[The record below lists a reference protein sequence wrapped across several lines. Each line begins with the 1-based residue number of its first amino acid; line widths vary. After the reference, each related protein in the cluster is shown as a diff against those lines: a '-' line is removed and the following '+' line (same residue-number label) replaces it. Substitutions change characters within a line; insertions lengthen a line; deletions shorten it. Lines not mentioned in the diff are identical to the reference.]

1 MGERGLYSPRLLYWE
16 TGLYEFGDAM
26 AKTTTAPG
34 EDTQRVVV
42 PIRGMTCAAC
52 VSNVEKALMK
62 VPGILQASVNLATEE
77 ASVQVEPGNEWAAE
91 MERSLSQA
99 GYGLGMRD
107 VALKIEGMTCAACV
121 GHVESALRRVPGVE
135 RASVN
140 LATERAT
147 VSMAPGIAAIE
158 DLVRSVEGA
167 GYGAGL
173 IEGSE
178 QSGMAEE
185 AREKELVQLRRKL
198 IFAGIVGTA
207 LFLGS
212 FEGFPWV
219 PGLMES
225 TNYLL
230 LLWVAATPVQFW
242 AGLGFYRSGFGALRH
257 GRANMHTL
265 IALGTS
271 TAYAFSGVLVL
282 LRAIGSEALVVPGSD
297 RAVYFDT
304 AAIIIALVLLGRYLE
319 ARSRRRTS
327 AAIRGLMSLHPERAR
342 VLRNGKE
349 IGVPVE
355 DVAVGDQALIRPGE
369 RVPVDGVVLEGYSS
383 VDESMMTGESLPAE
397 KGVGDR
403 IFGATMNQTGFLRME
418 ATEVGAD
425 TVLSRIIAMVE
436 EAQGSKAPI
445 QRLADVVAS
454 YFVPAILV
462 LAGVALL
469 TWIIFGPS
477 PSLVYGLLAFV
488 AVVIIACPCAL
499 GLATPT
505 AIMVGVGKGAE
516 EGILVRNAEVLERAH
531 QVTTIVMDKTG
542 TLTRG
547 QPSVTDLV
555 YIDGKEGELLSVAA
569 SVEVGSEHPLA
580 EAVVRKGR
588 EDGVEM
594 LEASGFRAHPGLGV
608 EAEIDGEAV
617 FLGNREFIAMKGF
630 EGEELEE
637 EASELARQGK
647 TVMWV
652 ARGEGVLGIIAAS
665 DTLKPE
671 AASAVAD
678 LKQRGLEVRILTGDR
693 EETARAVADSL
704 GIEEVTA
711 GVLPDQKAE
720 HVKALQDRG
729 KCVAMVGDGIND
741 APALAQADVS
751 IAMGSGAD
759 AAMETAGVVLIG
771 SGLGSLEGVFELS
784 ARTLRVIRQNLFWAF
799 FYNVALVPVAMGV
812 LYPVFQQTGGVP
824 QGMEFFFGEVGLLN
838 PMLAAMAMAFSSV
851 SVVSNSL
858 RLRRLRFP

>member
-1 MGERGLYSPRLLYWE
+1 MKQGTSIAESESRRI
-16 TGLYEFGDAM
+16 
-26 AKTTTAPG
+26 
-34 EDTQRVVV
+34 VV

-52 VSNVEKALMK
+52 VSNVEKALLR
-62 VPGILQASVNLATEE
+62 VPGISQASVNLATEE
-77 ASVQVEPGNEWAAE
+77 ATVYVESGNGWATSIGRTLDE
-91 MERSLSQA
+91 A
-99 GYGLGMRD
+99 GYGLGTREI
-107 VALKIEGMTCAACV
+107 ALQIEGMTCAACV
-121 GHVESALRRVPGVE
+121 GHVESALRGVPGVSE
-135 RASVN
+135 ASVN

-147 VSMAPGIAAIE
+147 VSITPGIAALE
-158 DLVRSVEGA
+158 ELVRSVEGA
-167 GYGAGL
+167 GYGARVH
-173 IEGSE
+173 EGQT
-178 QSGMAEE
+178 QSGAAEE
-185 AREKELVQLRRKL
+185 SRARELKQLRRKL
-198 IFAGIVGTA
+198 IFAGVVGAA

-225 TNYLL
+225 NYYLL
-230 LLWVAATPVQFW
+230 LLWAAATPVQFW
-242 AGLGFYRSGFGALRH
+242 AGLGFYRSGFGAVRH

-271 TAYAFSGVLVL
+271 TAYVFSGVLVL

-327 AAIRGLMSLHPERAR
+327 AAIRGLMNLHPERAR

-355 DVAVGDQALIRPGE
+355 DVEVGDQALIRPGE
-369 RVPVDGVVLEGYSS
+369 RVPVDGVVVEGYSS
-383 VDESMMTGESLPAE
+383 VDESMITGESVPAE
-397 KGVGDR
+397 KGMGDR
-403 IFGATMNQTGFLRME
+403 VFGATMNQTGFLKME
-418 ATEVGAD
+418 ATEVGSD

-454 YFVPAILV
+454 YFVPAVLV
-462 LAGVALL
+462 LAGAALL
-469 TWIIFGPS
+469 TWIVFGPS

-531 QVTTIVMDKTG
+531 RVDTVVMDKTG
-542 TLTRG
+542 TLTKG

-555 YIDGKEGELLSVAA
+555 TTGGDEEELLSVAA

-580 EAVVRKGR
+580 EAVLRRGR
-588 EDGVEM
+588 EEGVE
-594 LEASGFRAHPGLGV
+594 LVEVSGFRAHPGLGV
-608 EAEIDGEAV
+608 EAEINGERV
-617 FLGNREFIAMKGF
+617 LLGNGEFISTQGLD
-630 EGEELEE
+630 EGGLEE
-637 EASELARQGK
+637 EASTLAAQGK
-647 TVMWV
+647 TVMYV
-652 ARGEGVLGIIAAS
+652 ARGDRVLGLLASS

-671 AASAVAD
+671 ATGVVSD
-678 LKQRGLEVRILTGDR
+678 LKQRGMEVVILTGDR
-693 EETARAVADSL
+693 EDTARAVADSL
-704 GIEEVTA
+704 GIDGVTA
-711 GVLPDQKAE
+711 GVLPDQKAL
-720 HVKALQDRG
+720 HVKALQKRG
-729 KCVAMVGDGIND
+729 RCVAMVGDGIND

-759 AAMETAGVVLIG
+759 AAMETAGVVLMG
-771 SGLGSLEGVFELS
+771 SGLGSLTGVFELS
-784 ARTLRVIRQNLFWAF
+784 GRTLRVIRQNLFWAF

-824 QGMEFFFGEVGLLN
+824 QGLEFFFGEVGLLN

-851 SVVSNSL
+851 SVVTNSL
-858 RLRRLRFP
+858 RLRRLRLS